1 MENSDSNDEGDGVS
15 AQHISQTD
23 RLVREEDFSRFVNN
37 LSEEDYELMRDNN
50 LLGIPGESTE
60 EELLRRLQL
69 IKGNAPQDSDENT
82 GDSSDDVSSGDS
94 LIDWLNCSG
103 QTENMTS
110 GQRENQSWR
119 EESLINPKSDQFIFS
134 LEINVNLDNGS
145 PNPENEYVASA
156 RLPRRENMEDSQRQV
171 ESPQSESIFTRP
183 SMSEQDTTETLME
196 FPPTTSQR
204 RARSRSPEYRRT
216 RARIESWSPPCS
228 LREIV
233 QRLNHSIPSQNF
245 EQPLLSENAR
255 FSRTEHQE
263 ILRQQMTGF
272 ELQNSGLIETSR
284 TRNAVHGENS
294 PDTTSSGESWG
305 MWEIYPTITFNL
317 EVGQVHSGA
326 YSQRDSRASRTQ
338 LTSETPNNTVT
349 SESER
354 GLRHMY
360 SHSEQAGVR
369 AYVNTIRNPVCRTL
383 NTRLNDTTSVPIQST
398 LRQTMAEFSNSS
410 NLMDSDSNSNAS
422 YDTHS
427 SSTMICHS
435 RPNCMSSSSSSPISG
450 SSSSDENSG
459 ISSLMF
465 EGSEETNLSSDL
477 SSETSQGGR
486 QIILDS
492 NLEHS
497 VSPPSQNME
506 WLESSNGSSSG
517 IFGSDSNASYDTH
530 SSFTL
535 ICHSRPN
542 YLSSETNQWDRQIIL
557 DSNLE
562 HSVSPPSQNM
572 EWLESS
578 NGSSSGIFGSDSNAS
593 YDTHSSS
600 TLICHSRPSCMSSSS
615 SSPISG
621 SSSSDENSGI
631 CSLMFEGSEET
642 NLSSDLSSETSQGG
656 RQIIL
661 DSNLEHSVSPPSQN
675 MEWLESSNGSSSGI
689 FGSDSN
695 ASYDTHSSFT
705 LICHSRPNCMSSSS
719 SSPISG
725 SSSSDE
731 NSGISSLMFEGS
743 EETNLSSDLSSETSQ
758 GGRQIILIISDESD
772 SGSSHNLQQFFLLN
786 EDDPYQTTGLTK
798 AQIDSLAVRSFG
810 ENDALNACSIC
821 LTEYTE
827 NSKLRILPCSHE
839 YHIHCIDRWLS
850 ENSTC
855 PICRRQVVDSNESE
869 NPDR

>member
-69 IKGNAPQDSDENT
+69 IKENAPQDSDENT
-82 GDSSDDVSSGDS
+82 DRGDSSDDVSSGDS

-134 LEINVNLDNGS
+134 LEINANLHNES

-216 RARIESWSPPCS
+216 RARIESWSPPRS

-305 MWEIYPTITFNL
+305 MREIYPIIPFNL

-360 SHSEQAGVR
+360 SHSEQADVR
-369 AYVNTIRNPVCRTL
+369 AYVNTIRNPVCRML
-383 NTRLNDTTSVPIQST
+383 NTSLNDTTSVPIQST
-398 LRQTMAEFSNSS
+398 LRQTMTEFSNSN
-410 NLMDSDSNSNAS
+410 NLMDSDSNLEHSVSPPSQNMEWLESPNGSSSGTFGSDSNAS

-427 SSTMICHS
+427 SSTLSCHS
-435 RPNCMSSSSSSPISG
+435 SPNCTSSSSSSPISG

-465 EGSEETNLSSDL
+465 EGIEETNL
-477 SSETSQGGR
+477 SSETSQGGI
-486 QIILDS
+486 QIS
-492 NLEHS
+492 
-497 VSPPSQNME
+497 
-506 WLESSNGSSSG
+506 
-517 IFGSDSNASYDTH
+517 
-530 SSFTL
+530 
-535 ICHSRPN
+535 
-542 YLSSETNQWDRQIIL
+542 
-557 DSNLE
+557 
-562 HSVSPPSQNM
+562 
-572 EWLESS
+572 
-578 NGSSSGIFGSDSNAS
+578 
-593 YDTHSSS
+593 
-600 TLICHSRPSCMSSSS
+600 
-615 SSPISG
+615 
-621 SSSSDENSGI
+621 
-631 CSLMFEGSEET
+631 
-642 NLSSDLSSETSQGG
+642 
-656 RQIIL
+656 
-661 DSNLEHSVSPPSQN
+661 
-675 MEWLESSNGSSSGI
+675 
-689 FGSDSN
+689 
-695 ASYDTHSSFT
+695 
-705 LICHSRPNCMSSSS
+705 
-719 SSPISG
+719 
-725 SSSSDE
+725 
-731 NSGISSLMFEGS
+731 
-743 EETNLSSDLSSETSQ
+743 
-758 GGRQIILIISDESD
+758 LIISDESD
-772 SGSSHNLQQFFLLN
+772 SGSSHNL
-786 EDDPYQTTGLTK
+786 QTTGLTK

-869 NPDR
+869 NLDR

>member
-82 GDSSDDVSSGDS
+82 DRGDSSDDVSSGDS

-216 RARIESWSPPCS
+216 RGRIESWSPPRS

-305 MWEIYPTITFNL
+305 MWEIYPTITFNP

-410 NLMDSDSNSNAS
+410 NLMDSDSN
-422 YDTHS
+422 
-427 SSTMICHS
+427 
-435 RPNCMSSSSSSPISG
+435 
-450 SSSSDENSG
+450 
-459 ISSLMF
+459 
-465 EGSEETNLSSDL
+465 
-477 SSETSQGGR
+477 
-486 QIILDS
+486 
-492 NLEHS
+492 LEHS

-506 WLESSNGSSSG
+506 WLESPNGK
-517 IFGSDSNASYDTH
+517 
-530 SSFTL
+530 
-535 ICHSRPN
+535 
-542 YLSSETNQWDRQIIL
+542 
-557 DSNLE
+557 
-562 HSVSPPSQNM
+562 
-572 EWLESS
+572 
-578 NGSSSGIFGSDSNAS
+578 
-593 YDTHSSS
+593 
-600 TLICHSRPSCMSSSS
+600 
-615 SSPISG
+615 
-621 SSSSDENSGI
+621 
-631 CSLMFEGSEET
+631 
-642 NLSSDLSSETSQGG
+642 
-656 RQIIL
+656 
-661 DSNLEHSVSPPSQN
+661 
-675 MEWLESSNGSSSGI
+675 SSNGSSSGI

-810 ENDALNACSIC
+810 ENDALKACSIC

>member
-15 AQHISQTD
+15 AQHISQTE

-82 GDSSDDVSSGDS
+82 DRGDSSDDVSSGDS

-216 RARIESWSPPCS
+216 RGRIESWSPPRS

-410 NLMDSDSNSNAS
+410 NLMDSDSN
-422 YDTHS
+422 
-427 SSTMICHS
+427 
-435 RPNCMSSSSSSPISG
+435 
-450 SSSSDENSG
+450 
-459 ISSLMF
+459 
-465 EGSEETNLSSDL
+465 
-477 SSETSQGGR
+477 
-486 QIILDS
+486 
-492 NLEHS
+492 LEHS

-506 WLESSNGSSSG
+506 WLESPNGSSSG
-517 IFGSDSNASYDTH
+517 TFG
-530 SSFTL
+530 
-535 ICHSRPN
+535 C
-542 YLSSETNQWDRQIIL
+542 
-557 DSNLE
+557 
-562 HSVSPPSQNM
+562 
-572 EWLESS
+572 
-578 NGSSSGIFGSDSNAS
+578 DSNAS

-600 TLICHSRPSCMSSSS
+600 TM
-615 SSPISG
+615 
-621 SSSSDENSGI
+621 
-631 CSLMFEGSEET
+631 
-642 NLSSDLSSETSQGG
+642 
-656 RQIIL
+656 
-661 DSNLEHSVSPPSQN
+661 
-675 MEWLESSNGSSSGI
+675 
-689 FGSDSN
+689 
-695 ASYDTHSSFT
+695 
-705 LICHSRPNCMSSSS
+705 ICHSRPNCMSSSS

-786 EDDPYQTTGLTK
+786 EDDLYQTTGLTK

-810 ENDALNACSIC
+810 ENDALKACSIC

>member
-23 RLVREEDFSRFVNN
+23 RLVQEEDFSRFVNN

-50 LLGIPGESTE
+50 LLGIPSTE

-82 GDSSDDVSSGDS
+82 DRGDSSDDVSSGDS

-216 RARIESWSPPCS
+216 RGRIESWSPPRS

-410 NLMDSDSNSNAS
+410 NLMDSDSN
-422 YDTHS
+422 
-427 SSTMICHS
+427 
-435 RPNCMSSSSSSPISG
+435 
-450 SSSSDENSG
+450 
-459 ISSLMF
+459 
-465 EGSEETNLSSDL
+465 
-477 SSETSQGGR
+477 
-486 QIILDS
+486 
-492 NLEHS
+492 LEHS

-506 WLESSNGSSSG
+506 WLESPNGK
-517 IFGSDSNASYDTH
+517 
-530 SSFTL
+530 
-535 ICHSRPN
+535 
-542 YLSSETNQWDRQIIL
+542 
-557 DSNLE
+557 
-562 HSVSPPSQNM
+562 
-572 EWLESS
+572 
-578 NGSSSGIFGSDSNAS
+578 
-593 YDTHSSS
+593 
-600 TLICHSRPSCMSSSS
+600 
-615 SSPISG
+615 
-621 SSSSDENSGI
+621 
-631 CSLMFEGSEET
+631 
-642 NLSSDLSSETSQGG
+642 
-656 RQIIL
+656 
-661 DSNLEHSVSPPSQN
+661 
-675 MEWLESSNGSSSGI
+675 SSNGSSSGI

-786 EDDPYQTTGLTK
+786 EDDLYQTTGLTK

-810 ENDALNACSIC
+810 ENDALKACSIC

>member
-37 LSEEDYELMRDNN
+37 LSEEDYEFMRDNN

-82 GDSSDDVSSGDS
+82 DRGDSSDDVSSGDS

-216 RARIESWSPPCS
+216 RGRIESWSPPRS

-410 NLMDSDSNSNAS
+410 NLMDSDSN
-422 YDTHS
+422 
-427 SSTMICHS
+427 
-435 RPNCMSSSSSSPISG
+435 
-450 SSSSDENSG
+450 
-459 ISSLMF
+459 
-465 EGSEETNLSSDL
+465 
-477 SSETSQGGR
+477 
-486 QIILDS
+486 
-492 NLEHS
+492 LEHS

-506 WLESSNGSSSG
+506 WLESPNGK
-517 IFGSDSNASYDTH
+517 
-530 SSFTL
+530 
-535 ICHSRPN
+535 
-542 YLSSETNQWDRQIIL
+542 
-557 DSNLE
+557 
-562 HSVSPPSQNM
+562 
-572 EWLESS
+572 
-578 NGSSSGIFGSDSNAS
+578 
-593 YDTHSSS
+593 
-600 TLICHSRPSCMSSSS
+600 
-615 SSPISG
+615 
-621 SSSSDENSGI
+621 
-631 CSLMFEGSEET
+631 
-642 NLSSDLSSETSQGG
+642 
-656 RQIIL
+656 
-661 DSNLEHSVSPPSQN
+661 
-675 MEWLESSNGSSSGI
+675 SSNGSSSGI

-786 EDDPYQTTGLTK
+786 EDDLYQTTGLTK

-810 ENDALNACSIC
+810 ENDALKACSIC

>member
-50 LLGIPGESTE
+50 LLGIPSTE

-82 GDSSDDVSSGDS
+82 DRGDSSDDVSSGDS

-216 RARIESWSPPCS
+216 RGRIESWSPPRS

-410 NLMDSDSNSNAS
+410 NLMDSDSN
-422 YDTHS
+422 
-427 SSTMICHS
+427 
-435 RPNCMSSSSSSPISG
+435 
-450 SSSSDENSG
+450 
-459 ISSLMF
+459 
-465 EGSEETNLSSDL
+465 
-477 SSETSQGGR
+477 
-486 QIILDS
+486 
-492 NLEHS
+492 LEHS

-506 WLESSNGSSSG
+506 WLESPNGK
-517 IFGSDSNASYDTH
+517 
-530 SSFTL
+530 
-535 ICHSRPN
+535 
-542 YLSSETNQWDRQIIL
+542 
-557 DSNLE
+557 
-562 HSVSPPSQNM
+562 
-572 EWLESS
+572 
-578 NGSSSGIFGSDSNAS
+578 
-593 YDTHSSS
+593 
-600 TLICHSRPSCMSSSS
+600 
-615 SSPISG
+615 
-621 SSSSDENSGI
+621 
-631 CSLMFEGSEET
+631 
-642 NLSSDLSSETSQGG
+642 
-656 RQIIL
+656 
-661 DSNLEHSVSPPSQN
+661 
-675 MEWLESSNGSSSGI
+675 SSNGSSSGI

-758 GGRQIILIISDESD
+758 GGRRIILIISDESD

-786 EDDPYQTTGLTK
+786 EDDLYQTTGLTK
-798 AQIDSLAVRSFG
+798 AQIDSLAVRSFS
-810 ENDALNACSIC
+810 ENDALKACSIC

>member
-15 AQHISQTD
+15 AQHISQTE

-82 GDSSDDVSSGDS
+82 DRGDSSDDVSSGDS

-216 RARIESWSPPCS
+216 RGRIESWSPPRS

-410 NLMDSDSNSNAS
+410 NLMDSDSN
-422 YDTHS
+422 
-427 SSTMICHS
+427 
-435 RPNCMSSSSSSPISG
+435 
-450 SSSSDENSG
+450 
-459 ISSLMF
+459 
-465 EGSEETNLSSDL
+465 
-477 SSETSQGGR
+477 
-486 QIILDS
+486 
-492 NLEHS
+492 LEHS

-506 WLESSNGSSSG
+506 WLESPNGK
-517 IFGSDSNASYDTH
+517 
-530 SSFTL
+530 
-535 ICHSRPN
+535 
-542 YLSSETNQWDRQIIL
+542 
-557 DSNLE
+557 
-562 HSVSPPSQNM
+562 
-572 EWLESS
+572 
-578 NGSSSGIFGSDSNAS
+578 
-593 YDTHSSS
+593 
-600 TLICHSRPSCMSSSS
+600 
-615 SSPISG
+615 
-621 SSSSDENSGI
+621 
-631 CSLMFEGSEET
+631 
-642 NLSSDLSSETSQGG
+642 
-656 RQIIL
+656 
-661 DSNLEHSVSPPSQN
+661 
-675 MEWLESSNGSSSGI
+675 SSNGSSSGI

-786 EDDPYQTTGLTK
+786 EDDLYQTTGLTK

-810 ENDALNACSIC
+810 ENDALKACSIC

>member
-216 RARIESWSPPCS
+216 RGRIESWSPPRS

-542 YLSSETNQWDRQIIL
+542 
-557 DSNLE
+557 
-562 HSVSPPSQNM
+562 
-572 EWLESS
+572 
-578 NGSSSGIFGSDSNAS
+578 
-593 YDTHSSS
+593 
-600 TLICHSRPSCMSSSS
+600 
-615 SSPISG
+615 
-621 SSSSDENSGI
+621 
-631 CSLMFEGSEET
+631 
-642 NLSSDLSSETSQGG
+642 
-656 RQIIL
+656 
-661 DSNLEHSVSPPSQN
+661 
-675 MEWLESSNGSSSGI
+675 
-689 FGSDSN
+689 
-695 ASYDTHSSFT
+695 
-705 LICHSRPNCMSSSS
+705 CMSSSS

-786 EDDPYQTTGLTK
+786 EDDLYQTTGLTK

-810 ENDALNACSIC
+810 ENDALKACSIC

>member
-50 LLGIPGESTE
+50 LLGIPSTE

-82 GDSSDDVSSGDS
+82 DRGDSSDDVSSGDS

-216 RARIESWSPPCS
+216 RGRIESWSPPRS

-410 NLMDSDSNSNAS
+410 NLMDSDSN
-422 YDTHS
+422 
-427 SSTMICHS
+427 
-435 RPNCMSSSSSSPISG
+435 
-450 SSSSDENSG
+450 
-459 ISSLMF
+459 
-465 EGSEETNLSSDL
+465 
-477 SSETSQGGR
+477 
-486 QIILDS
+486 
-492 NLEHS
+492 LEHS

-506 WLESSNGSSSG
+506 WLESPNGK
-517 IFGSDSNASYDTH
+517 
-530 SSFTL
+530 
-535 ICHSRPN
+535 
-542 YLSSETNQWDRQIIL
+542 
-557 DSNLE
+557 
-562 HSVSPPSQNM
+562 
-572 EWLESS
+572 
-578 NGSSSGIFGSDSNAS
+578 
-593 YDTHSSS
+593 
-600 TLICHSRPSCMSSSS
+600 
-615 SSPISG
+615 
-621 SSSSDENSGI
+621 
-631 CSLMFEGSEET
+631 
-642 NLSSDLSSETSQGG
+642 
-656 RQIIL
+656 
-661 DSNLEHSVSPPSQN
+661 
-675 MEWLESSNGSSSGI
+675 SSNGSSSGI

-786 EDDPYQTTGLTK
+786 EDDLYQTTGLTK

-810 ENDALNACSIC
+810 ENDALKACSIC

>member
-82 GDSSDDVSSGDS
+82 DRGDSSDDVSSGDS

-216 RARIESWSPPCS
+216 RGRIESWSPPRS

-305 MWEIYPTITFNL
+305 MWEIYPTITFNP

-410 NLMDSDSNSNAS
+410 NLMDSDSN
-422 YDTHS
+422 
-427 SSTMICHS
+427 
-435 RPNCMSSSSSSPISG
+435 
-450 SSSSDENSG
+450 
-459 ISSLMF
+459 
-465 EGSEETNLSSDL
+465 
-477 SSETSQGGR
+477 
-486 QIILDS
+486 
-492 NLEHS
+492 LEHS

-506 WLESSNGSSSG
+506 WLESPNGK
-517 IFGSDSNASYDTH
+517 
-530 SSFTL
+530 
-535 ICHSRPN
+535 
-542 YLSSETNQWDRQIIL
+542 
-557 DSNLE
+557 
-562 HSVSPPSQNM
+562 
-572 EWLESS
+572 
-578 NGSSSGIFGSDSNAS
+578 
-593 YDTHSSS
+593 
-600 TLICHSRPSCMSSSS
+600 
-615 SSPISG
+615 
-621 SSSSDENSGI
+621 
-631 CSLMFEGSEET
+631 
-642 NLSSDLSSETSQGG
+642 
-656 RQIIL
+656 
-661 DSNLEHSVSPPSQN
+661 
-675 MEWLESSNGSSSGI
+675 SSNGSSSGI

-786 EDDPYQTTGLTK
+786 EDDLYQTTGLTK

-810 ENDALNACSIC
+810 ENDALKACSIC

>member
-37 LSEEDYELMRDNN
+37 LSEEDYEFMRDNN

-82 GDSSDDVSSGDS
+82 DRGDSSDDVSSGDS

-216 RARIESWSPPCS
+216 RGRIESWSPPRS

-410 NLMDSDSNSNAS
+410 NLMDSDSN
-422 YDTHS
+422 
-427 SSTMICHS
+427 
-435 RPNCMSSSSSSPISG
+435 
-450 SSSSDENSG
+450 
-459 ISSLMF
+459 
-465 EGSEETNLSSDL
+465 
-477 SSETSQGGR
+477 
-486 QIILDS
+486 
-492 NLEHS
+492 LEHS

-506 WLESSNGSSSG
+506 WLESPNGK
-517 IFGSDSNASYDTH
+517 
-530 SSFTL
+530 
-535 ICHSRPN
+535 
-542 YLSSETNQWDRQIIL
+542 
-557 DSNLE
+557 
-562 HSVSPPSQNM
+562 
-572 EWLESS
+572 
-578 NGSSSGIFGSDSNAS
+578 
-593 YDTHSSS
+593 
-600 TLICHSRPSCMSSSS
+600 
-615 SSPISG
+615 
-621 SSSSDENSGI
+621 
-631 CSLMFEGSEET
+631 
-642 NLSSDLSSETSQGG
+642 
-656 RQIIL
+656 
-661 DSNLEHSVSPPSQN
+661 
-675 MEWLESSNGSSSGI
+675 SSNGSSSGI

-786 EDDPYQTTGLTK
+786 EDDLYQTTGLTK

-810 ENDALNACSIC
+810 ENDALKACSIC

-869 NPDR
+869 NPDQ

>member
-82 GDSSDDVSSGDS
+82 DRGDSSDDVSSGDS

-216 RARIESWSPPCS
+216 RGRIESWSPPRS

-410 NLMDSDSNSNAS
+410 NLMDSDSN
-422 YDTHS
+422 
-427 SSTMICHS
+427 
-435 RPNCMSSSSSSPISG
+435 
-450 SSSSDENSG
+450 
-459 ISSLMF
+459 
-465 EGSEETNLSSDL
+465 
-477 SSETSQGGR
+477 
-486 QIILDS
+486 
-492 NLEHS
+492 LEHS

-506 WLESSNGSSSG
+506 WLESPNGK
-517 IFGSDSNASYDTH
+517 
-530 SSFTL
+530 
-535 ICHSRPN
+535 
-542 YLSSETNQWDRQIIL
+542 
-557 DSNLE
+557 
-562 HSVSPPSQNM
+562 
-572 EWLESS
+572 
-578 NGSSSGIFGSDSNAS
+578 
-593 YDTHSSS
+593 
-600 TLICHSRPSCMSSSS
+600 
-615 SSPISG
+615 
-621 SSSSDENSGI
+621 
-631 CSLMFEGSEET
+631 
-642 NLSSDLSSETSQGG
+642 
-656 RQIIL
+656 
-661 DSNLEHSVSPPSQN
+661 
-675 MEWLESSNGSSSGI
+675 SSNGSSSGI

-786 EDDPYQTTGLTK
+786 EDDLYQTTGLTK

-810 ENDALNACSIC
+810 ENDALKACSIC